1 MSRQSDIWEYLQGE
15 RTGKR
20 ANRFEREML
29 SDPFL
34 YEAVE
39 GLTTVKADHEKIVQQ
54 LQKRMKKREGN
65 KTVRLYRWGAA
76 ASLLLLAGLAVILM
90 NRSAL
95 RQQEVVVAEMDKSEP
110 IIRPDSLQLM
120 AAQLDERGVT
130 DTVTLPVRKIIG
142 KIAGKEQ
149 VFYRQVQAFDSCV
162 LKPADLRRKQP
173 ITGYAVT
180 LPKADTQK
188 KDKKKK
194 NDADAVGT
202 KSVYLDSLMLEKN
215 TRKERRTR
223 IVHTKSRGAGERKF
237 RQEVVIDHAGWMKE
251 FNRYVAD
258 SLRYPEDARL
268 EKLQGEIQL
277 TVRLNRK
284 GLPARIKLIQRLS
297 PSCNRE
303 AIRLVEEYPGKWENT
318 EKEILLTIPF
328 KLPVTE

>member
-149 VFYRQVQAFDSCV
+149 VFYRQVQAVEDMDSESDESGSADVLSEPVAMAVANEADRQAFDSCV
-162 LKPADLRRKQP
+162 LKPAALRRKQP
-173 ITGYAVT
+173 ITGYAGA
-180 LPKADTQK
+180 LPKADTPR
-188 KDKKKK
+188 KDKKRKT
-194 NDADAVGT
+194 DIDAVGT
-202 KSVYLDSLMLEKN
+202 KSVYLDSLMLEKIPVKSVGQGLSI
-215 TRKERRTR
+215 RKT
-223 IVHTKSRGAGERKF
+223 GG
-237 RQEVVIDHAGWMKE
+237 
-251 FNRYVAD
+251 
-258 SLRYPEDARL
+258 
-268 EKLQGEIQL
+268 
-277 TVRLNRK
+277 
-284 GLPARIKLIQRLS
+284 
-297 PSCNRE
+297 
-303 AIRLVEEYPGKWENT
+303 
-318 EKEILLTIPF
+318 
-328 KLPVTE
+328 

>member
-65 KTVRLYRWGAA
+65 KTVRLYRWVAA

-90 NRSAL
+90 NKSAL

-142 KIAGKEQ
+142 KIAEKKQ
-149 VFYRQVQAFDSCV
+149 VFYRQVQAVEDMDSESDESGSADVLSEPVAMAVTNEAARQAFDSCV

-180 LPKADTQK
+180 LPTADTQK
-188 KDKKKK
+188 KD
-194 NDADAVGT
+194 N
-202 KSVYLDSLMLEKN
+202 
-215 TRKERRTR
+215 
-223 IVHTKSRGAGERKF
+223 
-237 RQEVVIDHAGWMKE
+237 
-251 FNRYVAD
+251 
-258 SLRYPEDARL
+258 
-268 EKLQGEIQL
+268 
-277 TVRLNRK
+277 
-284 GLPARIKLIQRLS
+284 
-297 PSCNRE
+297 
-303 AIRLVEEYPGKWENT
+303 
-318 EKEILLTIPF
+318 
-328 KLPVTE
+328 